1 MAPPKARDDCL
12 SCEFLFS
19 SPQTEEEVGSCLSPR
34 SGSAPWDIFSTFGS
48 LLPLHAIASLP
59 FSTLENCRVRPKHLS
74 AYANPDTR
82 DRHMPVDVVLDLEA
96 AARDPVVTRCLAAQQ
111 GYVLFRL
118 PAVRACRIWDRHQ
131 RRVVREG
138 SIVFARLTEVLED
151 GRISK
156 QEAGELRVEVDQALA
171 AFAGLR
177 SSLDKR
183 LERPDPP

>member
-1 MAPPKARDDCL
+1 MTEKRRIETSLTRDYG
-12 SCEFLFS
+12 
-19 SPQTEEEVGSCLSPR
+19 TIEEAV
-34 SGSAPWDIFSTFGS
+34 AV
-48 LLPLHAIASLP
+48 LLGRFTKLLDAAAH
-59 FSTLENCRVRPKHLS
+59 CRVGPKHLS
-74 AYANPDTR
+74 AYANPDTH

-156 QEAGELRVEVDQALA
+156 QEAVELRVEVDQALA